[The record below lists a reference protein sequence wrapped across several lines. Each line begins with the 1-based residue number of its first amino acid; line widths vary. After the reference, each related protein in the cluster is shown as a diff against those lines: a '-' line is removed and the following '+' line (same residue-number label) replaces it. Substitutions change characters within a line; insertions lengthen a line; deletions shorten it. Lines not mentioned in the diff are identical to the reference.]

1 MTALTRARLLAVGA
15 LTTLC
20 LALAAPIATAAEGA
34 APQYTKESQQAYEGQ
49 LKAGEIASA
58 TFNKRLRSLRLTLKN
73 GEHVLYRYPKKGS
86 KPLQEALKAKHVS
99 VTILKPSEAAS
110 EAKSS
115 KKPGHKLRYIVGGV
129 LIVVLV
135 LVGGVLAFNRSRA
148 AREE

>member
-1 MTALTRARLLAVGA
+1 MLA
-15 LTTLC
+15 T
-20 LALAAPIATAAEGA
+20 PIATAAEGA

-86 KPLQEALKAKHVS
+86 KPLQEALKAKHIS
-99 VTILKPSEAAS
+99 VTVLKPSEAAS

>member
-1 MTALTRARLLAVGA
+1 MTALTRARLLGIAV
-15 LTTLC
+15 LSTL
-20 LALAAPIATAAEGA
+20 LVALAAPLADAGAA
-34 APQYTKESQQAYEGQ
+34 APQYTKESQQAYEKQ
-49 LKAGEIASA
+49 LNAGEIASA

-86 KPLQEALKAKHVS
+86 KALEDALKAKHVS

-129 LIVVLV
+129 LVVVILIVGLV
-135 LVGGVLAFNRSRA
+135 LLFNRGRR